1 MMRLTELGR
10 HDSNDLAD
18 VLISPDVRG
27 FGLVDTKNGAEIAQ
41 RGYEAGVQAIESG
54 QIT

>member
-10 HDSNDLAD
+10 NDSNELAD

-27 FGLVDTKNGAEIAQ
+27 FGLVDVKSASEIAE
-41 RGYEAGVQAIESG
+41 RGYEAGQRALDDGRIV
-54 QIT
+54 